1 MCFARTAEDILVLHH
16 VALGAQ
22 NVERVAA
29 FYRDFLGLPED
40 RRHMDGEVVR
50 SIWLRMG
57 SSMLMVERTME
68 PLRQVD
74 GIGAGPFLLAI
85 GVSSDER
92 TELENRLE
100 TGGFPIESRSE
111 FTSYT
116 RDPEKNRVAF
126 SCYPL

>member
-1 MCFARTAEDILVLHH
+1 MVLHH
-16 VALGAQ
+16 IALGAQ

-40 RRHMDGEVVR
+40 RRHLDGEVIR

-57 SSMLMVERTME
+57 ASMLMIERTTQ
-68 PLRQVD
+68 PLRHVD

-85 GVSSDER
+85 AMSSEER
-92 TELENRLE
+92 VALENRLE
-100 TGGFPIESRSE
+100 AGGFPIESRSE

-116 RDPEKNRVAF
+116 RDPEQNRVAF
-126 SCYPL
+126 SCYAF

>member
-1 MCFARTAEDILVLHH
+1 MVLHH

-57 SSMLMVERTME
+57 ESMLMVERSVE
-68 PLRQVD
+68 PLRHVN

-85 GVSSDER
+85 SVSSKER
-92 TELENRLE
+92 EELENRLE
-100 TGGFPIESRSE
+100 ASGFSIENRSE

-116 RDPEKNRVAF
+116 RDPEQNRVAF
-126 SCYPL
+126 SCYAF

>member
-1 MCFARTAEDILVLHH
+1 MCFARIAEDDLVLHH

-40 RRHMDGEVVR
+40 RRHMDGEIVR

-57 SSMLMVERTME
+57 ASMLMVERSME

-74 GIGAGPFLLAI
+74 GIGAGPFLLA
-85 GVSSDER
+85 VSVDPNER
-92 TELENRLE
+92 VELENRLE
-100 TGGFPIESRSE
+100 AAGFPIESRSE

-116 RDPEKNRVAF
+116 RDPEQNRVAF
-126 SCYPL
+126 SCYAF